1 MPLFR
6 NTGSLALKATLL
18 FGLAV
23 LRGPVMGLS
32 ALPLTTIQRQ
42 SLNRGDVLTHLQR
55 HEKGGTLTV
64 IGWIEAPPAQV
75 WKALANTSF
84 QKVIYP
90 SLISSAVLRVEP
102 DGSEVHRAVFDFP
115 WPFDDRWSLHRAVKY
130 PSTCTLSWERED
142 GTLTGNTGSWT
153 LYQSEDGKS
162 TLLYYRVFFDP
173 GLPLIPESLIQYGM
187 KKEAPGIVTHL
198 RRFLTNPTAEFR
210 ATLSEMNGSCAV
222 ERKI

>member
-1 MPLFR
+1 MACP
-6 NTGSLALKATLL
+6 TVT
-18 FGLAV
+18 
-23 LRGPVMGLS
+23 LS
-32 ALPLTTIQRQ
+32 ALPLTTIQRK
-42 SLNRGDVLTHLQR
+42 SLNQGDVLTHLQR

-75 WKALANTSF
+75 WKALSETAL

-90 SLISSAVLRVEP
+90 SVLSSAVERVQA
-102 DGSEVHRAVFDFP
+102 DGSEVQRAVFDFP
-115 WPFDDRWSLHRAVKY
+115 WPFDDRWSLHRAVKS
-130 PSTCTLSWERED
+130 PSTCTLSWERID

-173 GLPLIPESLIQYGM
+173 GLPLVPESLIQYGM

-198 RRFLTNPTAEFR
+198 RRFLSNPTAEFR
-210 ATLSEMNGSCAV
+210 ASASEMNGSCAV
-222 ERKI
+222 ERKM